1 MQITLYG
8 AAGDVTGSAYHVR
21 TARANVLVDFGVFQG
36 AKAPDIRNRIPK
48 GLAPKTLD
56 AVVLTHGHLDH
67 TGRLPL
73 LAKARYRGPVFST
86 QATQEMA
93 SLVLHD
99 AAKIQA
105 HDLDRVNRRR
115 ERAGQQPLQPLYTP
129 EDTEAILAQFRA
141 LPYRQPV
148 EIAPGITV
156 RLLEA
161 GHMLGSASIEMTA
174 RDDGQERVLVF
185 SGDLGPAGAPI
196 LKDAEPVT
204 RADLVF
210 LESTYGDRDHRPLP
224 ETVAQFLEIIREA
237 RTQGGKILVPTF
249 AIGRTQQILYHL
261 AVAFR
266 EGSLPKFPIYV
277 DSPMA
282 VEASRIYLHHPELMD
297 AEAQALEHDHPILT
311 DLDTVHATANPEES
325 QKLNSVTGS
334 CLILAGSGMCNGG
347 RILHHLKYNLW
358 RAETAVLIVGFQSP
372 GTLGRQLVD
381 GAREVKIF
389 GETIAVKAGIHTL
402 GGFSAHAG
410 QTDLLRWFDAMA
422 PSRPRVVVCHGED
435 RARHALAAKLAER
448 PGIECVIPQ
457 LGDTITL

>member
-21 TARANVLVDFGVFQG
+21 TERASLLVDFGIFQG
-36 AKAPDIRNRIPK
+36 AKAPDVRNRIPK
-48 GLAPKTLD
+48 GLDPKGLD

-73 LAKARYRGPVFST
+73 LAEARYRGPVFST
-86 QATQEMA
+86 QATQEMT

-99 AAKIQA
+99 SAKIQA
-105 HDLDRVNRRR
+105 HDLARVNRRR
-115 ERAGQQPLQPLYTP
+115 ERAGQRPIEPLYTV
-129 EDTEAILAQFRA
+129 EDVETILAQGRA
-141 LPYRQPV
+141 LPYRQPT
-148 EIAPGITV
+148 EIAPDIRI

-161 GHMLGSASIEMTA
+161 GHMLGSASVEMTV
-174 RDDGQERVLVF
+174 RDGGQERVLIF

-196 LKDAEPVT
+196 LQDAEPAT

-224 ETVAQFLEIIREA
+224 ETVVEFLEIIRRALA
-237 RTQGGKILVPTF
+237 RGGKILVPSF

-266 EGSLPKFPIYV
+266 EGALPKFPIYL

-282 VEASRIYLHHPELMD
+282 VEASRIYLNHTELMD
-297 AEAQALEHDHPILT
+297 DEVQALRRVHSILQ
-311 DLDTVHATANPEES
+311 DLDTVRATARAEES
-325 QKLNSVTGS
+325 QALNAVTGS
-334 CLILAGSGMCNGG
+334 CLILAGSGMCTGG

-358 RAETAVLIVGFQSP
+358 KPETAVLIVGFQSP
-372 GTLGRQLVD
+372 GTLGRRLVD
-381 GAREVKIF
+381 RAPEVKIL
-389 GETIAVKAGIHTL
+389 GETITVKASIHTL

-422 PSRPRVVVCHGED
+422 PSRPKVVVCHGED
-435 RARHALAAKLAER
+435 RARQALAAKLKER
-448 PGIECVIPQ
+448 HGVECVIPG
-457 LGDTITL
+457 LGETVTL